1 MAPAMA
7 TPALFD
13 LSARIALV
21 TGSGGG
27 LGHAMARGLAQAGAT
42 VILNGRNASKLAEAV
57 NGLRRENLSVDAAVF
72 DVADPGAV
80 RAGLADAERR
90 VGPIDILVNN
100 AGIQF
105 RQPLDEFPIEEWRRM
120 MSINL
125 DGVFHCAQAI
135 LPGMKARGRGK
146 IINICSVMSEI
157 GRPNIV
163 PYTASKGAVRQFT
176 RGLATEVGRFN
187 IQVNG
192 IAPGYFATEMNTAL
206 IQDPEFNAWVCR
218 RTPAGRWAQPGELAG
233 AAVFLASAASDYVNG
248 HILYVDGGIT
258 ASV

>member
-1 MAPAMA
+1 MR
-7 TPALFD
+7 
-13 LSARIALV
+13 LSGKVALV
-21 TGSGGG
+21 TGS
-27 LGHAMARGLAQAGAT
+27 ARGIGKTIVERFAAEGAVVALSDVANEAGAAET
-42 VILNGRNASKLAEAV
+42 LAGIVGRGGKGMVAMFDVGDA
-57 NGLRRENLSVDAAVF
+57 GQVDAAVQRI
-72 DVADPGAV
+72 VAEQG
-80 RAGLADAERR
+80 R
-90 VGPIDILVNN
+90 IDILVNN

>member
-1 MAPAMA
+1 M
-7 TPALFD
+7 TIHGLFD
-13 LSARIALV
+13 LSSRVALI

-27 LGHAMARGLAQAGAT
+27 LGYAMAQGLAQAGAT
-42 VILNGRNASKLAEAV
+42 VILNGRNGPKLGEAV
-57 NGLRRENLSVDAAVF
+57 DRLRREGLAVAAAVF
-72 DVADPGAV
+72 DVADPAAV
-80 RAGLADAERR
+80 RSGLADAERR
-90 VGPIDILVNN
+90 VGAIDILVNN
-100 AGIQF
+100 AGVQF
-105 RQPLDEFPIEEWRRM
+105 RKPLDEFPVEEWRRM

-125 DGVFHCAQAI
+125 DGVFHCSQAV

-187 IQVNG
+187 VQVNG

-206 IQDPEFNAWVCR
+206 IQDPQFNDWVCR
-218 RTPAGRWAQPGELAG
+218 RTPAGRWAQPSELAG